1 MLKFTLPYIT
11 KSVKTMS
18 KFSKLFGFN
27 SLYSGKHWSL
37 RKRDSEY
44 WHALVKSELSKQGIK
59 PGIYTKPVALTFYWN
74 DRMDCTN
81 HAYVGKMIEDALK
94 GYLIADDSRKYVKR
108 VVHEFYDGDCIT
120 VKIEVFQ

>member
-11 KSVKTMS
+11 KSVRTMK
-18 KFSKLFGFN
+18 KFCELYGFN
-27 SLYSGKHWSL
+27 SLYACKHWSK

-44 WHALVKSELSKQGIK
+44 WHALVKSELSEQGIK
-59 PGIYTKPVALTFYWN
+59 PGIYTKPVMLTFYWN

-81 HAYVGKMIEDALK
+81 HAYIGKMIEDALK

-120 VKIEVFQ
+120 VKIEVLQ